1 MSIVSLRSLLLLVI
15 GVGVGACAVG
25 PDFKRPAPPKTDSY
39 TTSSLPAQTA
49 DPQGTGG
56 GAQKFLFNQDISGQW
71 WTLFQSPPLDELIHQ
86 ALRNSPSLVA
96 AQATLRQAQET
107 LSSRSGALYLPQVD
121 LNPSATRQK
130 TSGASFGVP
139 GFPSSIFNLY
149 NASVNVSYALDIFGA
164 SRRTLEGLRAQVDYQ
179 QYQLQGAYLTL
190 TANIVTT
197 ALQEASLRAQLD
209 ATRDILTAQET
220 QLRVTQ
226 RQFDLGAVGRS
237 EVLTQRTEL
246 AQTRATLPALE
257 KALAQ
262 TRHQLAVLL
271 GELPNVE
278 GLAEFNLAT
287 LHLPLDLPVSLPS
300 SLVRQRPDILA
311 SEALL
316 HQASAEVGVAT
327 ANLYPQINL
336 SGSFG
341 YQATRVGDV
350 FNGSNEVWSIG
361 ASLLQPLFHG
371 GELTA
376 KRRASIAA
384 YEEAAAQYRQTVL
397 QAFKN
402 VADALR
408 AIEADARALES
419 QNDAAAL
426 AQDSLNLTQRQFDLG
441 AVSYLS
447 LLTAQRQYQQA
458 RLNQVQ
464 AQAMRYADTA
474 ALFQALGGGWWNEP
488 APQTSTQAR

>member
-1 MSIVSLRSLLLLVI
+1 MSIGSLRSLLLLVI
-15 GVGVGACAVG
+15 GACVGGCAVG
-25 PDFKRPAPPKTDSY
+25 PDFRRPAPPATDGY
-39 TTSSLPAQTA
+39 TPLPAQTVA
-49 DPQGTGG
+49 PQGMGG
-56 GAQKFLFNQDISGQW
+56 GAQKFLFSQDIPGEW
-71 WTLFQSPPLDELIHQ
+71 WRLFHSDPLDELVRQ
-86 ALRNSPSLVA
+86 ALRNSPSLAA

-107 LSSRSGALYLPQVD
+107 LRSQSGALYLPQVD
-121 LNPSATRQK
+121 LQASANRQK
-130 TSGASFGVP
+130 SSGASFGIP
-139 GFPSSIFNLY
+139 GIPSSIFNLY

-179 QYQLQGAYLTL
+179 HYQLQGAYLTL

-209 ATRDILTAQET
+209 ATRDILTAQEA
-220 QLRVTQ
+220 QVRVTQ
-226 RQFDLGAVGRS
+226 RQFDVGGVSRS
-237 EVLTQRTEL
+237 EVLTQRTET
-246 AQTRATLPALE
+246 AQTRATLSPLE

-271 GELPNVE
+271 GELPNME

-287 LHLPLDLPVSLPS
+287 LELPLDLPVSLPS

-316 HQASAEVGVAT
+316 HQASADVGVAT

-341 YQATRVGDV
+341 YQATRAGDV
-350 FNGSNEVWSIG
+350 FNSSNEVWSIG

-384 YEEAAAQYRQTVL
+384 YDAAAAQYRQTVL
-397 QAFKN
+397 QAFQN

-408 AIEADARALES
+408 ALEADARSLDS
-419 QNDAAAL
+419 QNEAAAL
-426 AQDSLNLTQRQFDLG
+426 AQESLNLTQKQFDLG
-441 AVSYLS
+441 GVSYLS
-447 LLTAQRQYQQA
+447 LLIAQRQYQQA
-458 RLNQVQ
+458 RLTQVQ
-464 AQAMRYADTA
+464 AQALRYADTA

-488 APQTSTQAR
+488 APQASAAAP

>member
-1 MSIVSLRSLLLLVI
+1 M
-15 GVGVGACAVG
+15 
-25 PDFKRPAPPKTDSY
+25 
-39 TTSSLPAQTA
+39 
-49 DPQGTGG
+49 
-56 GAQKFLFNQDISGQW
+56 
-71 WTLFQSPPLDELIHQ
+71 
-86 ALRNSPSLVA
+86 
-96 AQATLRQAQET
+96 
-107 LSSRSGALYLPQVD
+107 
-121 LNPSATRQK
+121 
-130 TSGASFGVP
+130 
-139 GFPSSIFNLY
+139 
-149 NASVNVSYALDIFGA
+149 
-164 SRRTLEGLRAQVDYQ
+164 
-179 QYQLQGAYLTL
+179 
-190 TANIVTT
+190 
-197 ALQEASLRAQLD
+197 
-209 ATRDILTAQET
+209 
-220 QLRVTQ
+220 
-226 RQFDLGAVGRS
+226 
-237 EVLTQRTEL
+237 
-246 AQTRATLPALE
+246 
-257 KALAQ
+257 
-262 TRHQLAVLL
+262 
-271 GELPNVE
+271 
-278 GLAEFNLAT
+278 
-287 LHLPLDLPVSLPS
+287 SLPS

-488 APQTSTQAR
+488 APQTSTQAH